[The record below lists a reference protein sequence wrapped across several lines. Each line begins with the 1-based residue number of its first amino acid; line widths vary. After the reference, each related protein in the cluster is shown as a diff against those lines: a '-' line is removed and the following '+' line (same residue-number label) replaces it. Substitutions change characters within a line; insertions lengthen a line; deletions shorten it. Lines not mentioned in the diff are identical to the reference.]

1 MRVSLC
7 LCLGAA
13 VAACNLGGPSLEER
27 NAVRPVPDPT
37 ADATSPSAP
46 FLPGQRR
53 SVADANAAFA
63 IEAYNQWVTGVTLPG
78 DLDRD
83 GFDDLVLW
91 GQLANPPDTVP
102 CDRGCPAFGQVA
114 AHIVYGGADF
124 GRSPRLVPGATL
136 VSWHINSVRAHVAA
150 AGDVDGDGARD
161 LLVSVGTDGCEQGSV
176 FVVRGGARLRG
187 VIDVRDAGA
196 LLRETGGCQRFG
208 DAAGVGDL
216 DRDGRG
222 DFAVASPTTRR
233 VHLYYGTPGAPP
245 TRRSEADA
253 DARFVSASGSAL
265 GAAVAAGDV
274 DGDGRGDLLL
284 GLGAAPGDHDFW
296 LVRGGEARF
305 AGEVEVERVGT
316 RITAA
321 TLAPLGDL
329 DGDGRHELGAT
340 VRAGERDG
348 FVLAGRRDWPARLD
362 ARDASTWIPRA
373 PDAPQDPAAVLLSAG
388 DVDGDGAR
396 DVLYGDPS
404 YTVNGT
410 RLGAVL
416 LLRGPLGPGAL
427 SRSAGT
433 SFLGQEWV
441 SQRSPAVRRGLDNLG
456 VALGAADFNADG
468 LSDLVFGAPGAPDGG
483 RVYVWM
489 GRRAR

>member
-27 NAVRPVPDPT
+27 NAVRAVPDPT

-124 GRSPRLVPGATL
+124 GRSPPSRARRHAAELAPQQRARPRRRRGRRRRRRRPRPPGERGDRRLRAGQRVRGA
-136 VSWHINSVRAHVAA
+136 RRRAA
-150 AGDVDGDGARD
+150 ARASSTCATPARCCARRAD
-161 LLVSVGTDGCEQGSV
+161 ASVSATPRAWATST
-176 FVVRGGARLRG
+176 A
-187 VIDVRDAGA
+187 
-196 LLRETGGCQRFG
+196 T
-208 DAAGVGDL
+208 AAD
-216 DRDGRG
+216 

-253 DARFVSASGSAL
+253 DARFVSASRERPRRRG
-265 GAAVAAGDV
+265 
-274 DGDGRGDLLL
+274 GRG
-284 GLGAAPGDHDFW
+284 
-296 LVRGGEARF
+296 
-305 AGEVEVERVGT
+305 
-316 RITAA
+316 
-321 TLAPLGDL
+321 
-329 DGDGRHELGAT
+329 
-340 VRAGERDG
+340 
-348 FVLAGRRDWPARLD
+348 RR
-362 ARDASTWIPRA
+362 
-373 PDAPQDPAAVLLSAG
+373 
-388 DVDGDGAR
+388 
-396 DVLYGDPS
+396 
-404 YTVNGT
+404 
-410 RLGAVL
+410 
-416 LLRGPLGPGAL
+416 
-427 SRSAGT
+427 
-433 SFLGQEWV
+433 
-441 SQRSPAVRRGLDNLG
+441 RR
-456 VALGAADFNADG
+456 
-468 LSDLVFGAPGAPDGG
+468 
-483 RVYVWM
+483 
-489 GRRAR
+489 